1 MPRRLEHT
9 DLEPLARGYSLLG
22 SGGGGPTIMVELLLR
37 DPAQWPIDIA
47 GLDELDPATPC
58 LGAAFVGATLLLG
71 EKLVGADPFGPL
83 IAAVERWLGHPVPAV
98 CSLEGGGVNGLT
110 PLLLAGERT
119 VVDAD
124 GTGRAVPGLDQ
135 MSLFVDR
142 VPGLVFASDTGAG
155 GVALVQS
162 DRALDV
168 ERVVRS
174 AIIQAGGAGCA
185 VLGGFTVGD
194 LREHAIAGHLGRALE
209 LGRAFRD
216 AATGPLPD
224 LAAALGGRL
233 LVEGRI
239 TAIAPLAADP
249 HVTAVEVAGARGEV
263 HRVVCRSE
271 TLAVVTDGE
280 VQASAPAV
288 LVALDAVS
296 RDVLEVTDLTLA
308 RTIAV
313 IELPASPWWA
323 ARDERLSRVAPSA
336 YGLAGLDAAA

>member
-1 MPRRLEHT
+1 MPRRLEHA

-22 SGGGGPTIMVELLLR
+22 SGGGGPTTLVELLLR
-37 DPAQWPIDIA
+37 EPAQWPIDVA
-47 GLDELDPATPC
+47 DLDELDPATPC
-58 LGAAFVGATLLLG
+58 LGAAFVGATMLLG

-83 IAAVERWLGHPVPAV
+83 VAAVERWLGHPVPAV
-98 CSLEGGGVNGLT
+98 CSLEGGGINGLS
-110 PLLLAGERT
+110 PLLMADRA

-124 GTGRAVPGLDQ
+124 CTGRAVPGLDQ

-155 GVALVQS
+155 GVTLVQS
-162 DRALDV
+162 DRADDV
-168 ERVVRS
+168 EHVVRS
-174 AIIQAGGAGCA
+174 AIIQAGGSGCA

-194 LREHAIAGHLGRALE
+194 LREHAISGHLGRALD

-216 AATGPLPD
+216 ARGEPLPD

-233 LVEGRI
+233 LVDGRI
-239 TAIAPLAADP
+239 TATAPLAADP
-249 HVTAVEVAGARGEV
+249 YVNAVEVAGAHGEV

-280 VQASAPAV
+280 VQASAPSV
-288 LVALDAVS
+288 LVTLDAVS

-323 ARDERLSRVAPSA
+323 ARADRFARVAPSA
-336 YGLAGLDAAA
+336 YGLTGLDVAA